1 MEEASLE
8 KNWFYE
14 SDGEKKGPVTEKEIG
29 ELIRSGTVT
38 AKSHVWKQGLT
49 DWKSVEETE
58 LNTYVDK
65 SVPPVVQVKSVMVWL
80 LALSPLYASFIYGL
94 ILGFYQGFV
103 RYNVTSAGIRNVS
116 VVYTSVWV
124 GLLFALM
131 AADEKLI
138 KKAGH
143 QDKISRWT
151 WLITPRYLYKR
162 SKLLN
167 QNFLFLFV
175 NLGCI
180 VAAILFL

>member
-65 SVPPVVQVKSVMVWL
+65 SVPPVVQVKSVIWL
-80 LALSPLYASFIYGL
+80 DTRILSGVCEIQRNKRRYQKCLGSLYQCMGWSFICAYG
-94 ILGFYQGFV
+94 G
-103 RYNVTSAGIRNVS
+103 R
-116 VVYTSVWV
+116 
-124 GLLFALM
+124 
-131 AADEKLI
+131 
-138 KKAGH
+138 
-143 QDKISRWT
+143 
-151 WLITPRYLYKR
+151 
-162 SKLLN
+162 
-167 QNFLFLFV
+167 
-175 NLGCI
+175 
-180 VAAILFL
+180 

>member
-65 SVPPVVQVKSVMVWL
+65 SVPPVVQVKCHGLVACFITTICKFYLWL
-80 LALSPLYASFIYGL
+80 DTRILSGVCEIQRNKRRYQKCLGSLYQCMGWSFICAYG
-94 ILGFYQGFV
+94 G
-103 RYNVTSAGIRNVS
+103 R
-116 VVYTSVWV
+116 
-124 GLLFALM
+124 
-131 AADEKLI
+131 
-138 KKAGH
+138 
-143 QDKISRWT
+143 
-151 WLITPRYLYKR
+151 
-162 SKLLN
+162 
-167 QNFLFLFV
+167 
-175 NLGCI
+175 
-180 VAAILFL
+180 